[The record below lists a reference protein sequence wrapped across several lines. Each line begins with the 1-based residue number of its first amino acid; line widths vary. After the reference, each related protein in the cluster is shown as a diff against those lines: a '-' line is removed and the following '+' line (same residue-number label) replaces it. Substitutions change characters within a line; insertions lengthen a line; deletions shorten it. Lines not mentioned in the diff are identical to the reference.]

1 MYLSR
6 NSRIGDCNVYLGGVL
21 DGHDT
26 HQASEF
32 CSQNFPPL
40 LFKSIVDKAG
50 PIQRSANAVF
60 EKLETDLTKSGST
73 SGTCVIGNLLLGQFV
88 VNINLGDCRTAY
100 VPLSSV
106 RAPAAV
112 GKVTW
117 LSRDMQASA
126 PYEVERIKAC
136 GGTIIDGRTA
146 GVLEPSRT
154 IGDADVK
161 ERQPPGVISIIPE
174 YRICDVLTTG
184 REGDDASTCLANG
197 GAGLIISASD
207 GVWDGV
213 QAADLQTVAQ
223 DELEKL
229 RKLQEEMS
237 ITIQKG
243 RQAQDQYDVS
253 VLNKIAQKFVSM
265 SIQRGSG
272 DDCTCEV
279 IMTSCPPAQ

>member
-1 MYLSR
+1 
-6 NSRIGDCNVYLGGVL
+6 VYLGGVL

-243 RQAQDQYDVS
+243 RQGQDQYDVS